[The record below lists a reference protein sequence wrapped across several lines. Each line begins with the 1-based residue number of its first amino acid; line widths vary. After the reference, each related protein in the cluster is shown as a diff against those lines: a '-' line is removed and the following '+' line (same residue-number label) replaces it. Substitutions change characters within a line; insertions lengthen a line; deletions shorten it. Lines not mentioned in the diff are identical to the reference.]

1 MTTVSTATPS
11 FRDRLPRLYELK
23 DLLEDAAHSD
33 AYFQN
38 LEEGLAEHKSKLNAF
53 LKIERQLAV
62 LDEVAWA
69 DLKERAA
76 ALLHKRE
83 PGRGWRLLFDVF
95 SEARAYCYLAGF
107 GWTGVRFIP
116 RGKGKTPDLSASRNG
131 EPVFC
136 EVKTINISG
145 EEADRRRRIGE
156 GEIVVSKTSTEV
168 GTGFLGKLT
177 ATLEHA
183 IGQLDAADPER
194 KAQRFVFTVVHFDD
208 WVGDYQP
215 EYFAQMDAHPRQ
227 HPVMQAQLVF
237 CPASNLF
244 ERSFAMTMATVLP
257 E

>member
-1 MTTVSTATPS
+1 MPTIPAKPS
-11 FRDRLPRLYELK
+11 FRERLPRLYELK
-23 DLLEDAAHSD
+23 DMVEDAAHPD

-38 LEEGLAEHKSKLNAF
+38 FEDGFAERKSKLAAF
-53 LKIERQLAV
+53 LKLERQLAV
-62 LDEVAWA
+62 LDEAAWA

-76 ALLHKRE
+76 AVLQKRE

-95 SEARAYCYLAGF
+95 SEARAYGYLVSIGC
-107 GWTGVRFIP
+107 TGVRFIP
-116 RGKGKTPDLSASRNG
+116 RGKRKTPDLAATLAG

-145 EEADRRRRIGE
+145 EEADKRRRVGDGEMIG
-156 GEIVVSKTSTEV
+156 GSVSITLPQ
-168 GTGFLGKLT
+168 GFLDKLT
-177 ATLEHA
+177 ATFEHA

-194 KAQRFVFTVVHFDD
+194 KAHRFVFAMVHFDD

-215 EYFAQMDAHPRQ
+215 EYFAQMDAHLRR
-227 HPVMQAQLVF
+227 HPAADAQLVF

-244 ERSFAMTMATVLP
+244 ERNFAMTMATVLP